1 MVETWP
7 VSNVILV
14 SRHHFWHISKMNY
27 FWMPTGES
35 IVRRNYLPSDLAS
48 NLEAAG
54 VTRTVIVQANQTQ
67 EEAKF
72 LLDLADAVE
81 FVAGVVVWADH
92 QASDIGHVLDELL
105 RRDKLVGVRHEVE
118 DNPDD
123 DWLIRDSSMRGL
135 RMVAE

>member
-7 VSNVILV
+7 VSNVIV
-14 SRHHFWHISKMNY
+14 DSRHHFWHVSKMNY
-27 FWMPTGES
+27 FWMPTVES

-54 VTRTVIVQANQTQ
+54 VTRTVLVQANQTQ

-81 FVAGVVVWADH
+81 FGAGVVVWVDL
-92 QASDIGHVLDELL
+92 QASDIGHLLDELL
-105 RRDKLVGVRHEVE
+105 RRDKLVGVSH
-118 DNPDD
+118 DPDD

>member
-1 MVETWP
+1 MIVD
-7 VSNVILV
+7 

-27 FWMPTGES
+27 FWMPTVES

-54 VTRTVIVQANQTQ
+54 VTRTVLVQANQTQ

-81 FVAGVVVWADH
+81 FVAGVVVWPDL
-92 QASDIGHVLDELL
+92 QTSDIGHVLDELL

-123 DWLIRDSSMRGL
+123 DWLIRDSSMRGGEDAG
-135 RMVAE
+135 RVRPDI

>member
-7 VSNVILV
+7 VSNVIMD

-35 IVRRNYLPSDLAS
+35 FVRRNYLPSDLAS
-48 NLEAAG
+48 NLKAAG
-54 VTRTVIVQANQTQ
+54 VTRTVLVQANQTQ

-81 FVAGVVVWADH
+81 FVAGVVVWTDL
-92 QASDIGHVLDELL
+92 QASDIGQVLDELL
-105 RRDKLVGVRHEVE
+105 RRDKLVGVRH
-118 DNPDD
+118 DPDD
-123 DWLIRDSSMRGL
+123 DWLIRDSSMRGF
-135 RMVAE
+135 RMLAE

>member
-7 VSNVILV
+7 VSNVIV
-14 SRHHFWHISKMNY
+14 DSRHHFWDISKMNY

-35 IVRRNYLPSDLAS
+35 FVRRNYLPSDLAS
-48 NLEAAG
+48 NLKAAG
-54 VTRTVIVQANQTQ
+54 VTRTVLVQANQTQ

-81 FVAGVVVWADH
+81 FVAGVVVWTDL
-92 QASDIGHVLDELL
+92 QASDIGQVLDELL
-105 RRDKLVGVRHEVE
+105 RRDKLVGVRH
-118 DNPDD
+118 DPDD

-135 RMVAE
+135 RMLAE

>member
-1 MVETWP
+1 MIVD
-7 VSNVILV
+7 

-27 FWMPTGES
+27 FWMPTVES

-54 VTRTVIVQANQTQ
+54 VTRTVLVQANQTQ

-81 FVAGVVVWADH
+81 FVAGVVVWPDL
-92 QASDIGHVLDELL
+92 QTSDIGHVLDELL

-135 RMVAE
+135 RMLAE

>member
-7 VSNVILV
+7 VSNVILD
-14 SRHHFWHISKMNY
+14 SRRHFWHISKMNY

-48 NLEAAG
+48 NLEAVG
-54 VTRTVIVQANQTQ
+54 VTRTVLVQANQTQ

-81 FVAGVVVWADH
+81 LVAGVVVWVDL
-92 QASDIGHVLDELL
+92 QASDIGHLLDELL
-105 RRDKLVGVRHEVE
+105 RRDKLVGVRH
-118 DNPDD
+118 DPDD

-135 RMVAE
+135 RMLAE

>member
-35 IVRRNYLPSDLAS
+35 IVRRNYIPSDIAS

-54 VTRTVIVQANQTQ
+54 VTRTDLVQANQTQ
-67 EEAKF
+67 EQAKF
-72 LLDLADAVE
+72 LFDLADAVE
-81 FVAGVVVWADH
+81 FVAGVVVWVDL
-92 QASDIGHVLDELL
+92 QASDIGHLLDELL

-118 DNPDD
+118 DDPGD
-123 DWLIRDSSMRGL
+123 DWLICDSSMRRL
-135 RMVAE
+135 RMLAE

>member
-7 VSNVILV
+7 VSNVIV
-14 SRHHFWHISKMNY
+14 DSRHHFWHISKMNY

-54 VTRTVIVQANQTQ
+54 VTRTVLVQANQTQ

-81 FVAGVVVWADH
+81 FVAGVVVWADL

-105 RRDKLVGVRHEVE
+105 RRDKLVGVRH
-118 DNPDD
+118 DPDD

-135 RMVAE
+135 RMLAE

>member
-1 MVETWP
+1 VVETWP
-7 VSNVILV
+7 VSNVIV
-14 SRHHFWHISKMNY
+14 DSRHHFWHIPKMNY

-35 IVRRNYLPSDLAS
+35 FVKRNYLPSDLAS

-54 VTRTVIVQANQTQ
+54 VTRTALVQANQTQ

-81 FVAGVVVWADH
+81 FVAGVVVWTDL
-92 QASDIGHVLDELL
+92 QASDIGQVLDELL
-105 RRDKLVGVRHEVE
+105 RRDKLVGVRH
-118 DNPDD
+118 DPDD

-135 RMVAE
+135 RMLAE